1 MLLDHYEE
9 MLKEI
14 EDIATDLDNL
24 SNKELHHVLLSIVNR
39 GWQQIETMFGRHE
52 PKKYTKEEIQEHFN
66 ATLKLAP
73 MTKVKKT
80 NDKT

>member
-9 MLKEI
+9 TLKEI
-14 EDIATDLDNL
+14 EDLATNLDNL
-24 SNKELHHVLLSIVNR
+24 SNKEFHHVLLSIACR
-39 GWQQIETMFGRHE
+39 GRQQIETMFGRHE

-66 ATLKLAP
+66 ATLKLVS